1 LCCHTYCINT
11 YVLLKRATIET
22 AVVKPVLCLVD
33 TRIPKNLKQSLIEK
47 LKVVNFRLCT
57 HDQRDPNAI
66 VHMQHLLDEGMHILL
81 FVDRGV
87 NRAAR
92 SIFVGDLKTILDCL
106 LPAPKAICVD
116 ATRAFRYEN
125 WISSFSLD
133 QTAMISFNISDSC
146 QMSLILCKLRKYGYQ
161 LRQCLFNKG
170 IINNIAEDGYDSE
183 TRRLDEEDEE
193 EERLAKEKAEKEA
206 ADVKAKEDAEKNKS
220 KGRFSLFGGR
230 SSSPGVVGSSLTA
243 GFNLF
248 GGRKTPDPEPHSA
261 TAEAKSGDESQAGEQ
276 LQAKEE
282 GKSVGQLSLFG
293 TQKSDTV
300 GDKRSVTPSK
310 SRFSFFGGGA
320 KKTPE
325 KEVKYRK
332 EDDESPVLPSN
343 VDFAENQGELFLKM
357 KSQASIAKVNAE
369 TARARKKA
377 ERKAARMERKAKAD
391 ADAKLLKDI
400 EALENLDSE
409 KAADMRV
416 KREADHAIAQFQ
428 ADKKAD
434 IDLGM
439 TAPIEAPMK
448 DLFAADLND
457 LYKSIQAGI
466 GDDENSLTG
475 MISPPTPDVLL
486 ATVFCAITGKWK
498 APLIEWR
505 LRDFKNGASTFLED
519 FATPQ
524 AIFTALVLI
533 PLPISTVTDACRLDQ
548 IKQCTEFWEYSRKTN
563 YYRNPVRY
571 ILLNWCT
578 YAIELLQRL
587 AYAGGAA
594 LDKQDEKLFSSSK
607 ILEWDHDICNKNLD
621 AFVGILLHGCL
632 KEAEVYECKSEVI
645 EVVNRSGIYDFSSPM
660 KSFRAIKVES
670 VIVYHYNDDIYICIK
685 VPGVVS
691 R

>member
-1 LCCHTYCINT
+1 M
-11 YVLLKRATIET
+11 
-22 AVVKPVLCLVD
+22 
-33 TRIPKNLKQSLIEK
+33 KQSLIEK
-47 LKVVNFRLCT
+47 LKVVNFRLCN

-116 ATRAFRYEN
+116 ATNAFRYEN
-125 WISSFSLD
+125 WTSLFSLD
-133 QTAMISFNISDSC
+133 QTAMTTFNISDSC

-170 IINNIAEDGYDSE
+170 TISKISEDGYDSE

-193 EERLAKEKAEKEA
+193 EERLLKEKVEKEA
-206 ADVKAKEDAEKNKS
+206 ADLKAKEDAEKNQS

-230 SSSPGVVGSSLTA
+230 SSSPSGIGSSLA
-243 GFNLF
+243 ASFNLF

-261 TAEAKSGDESQAGEQ
+261 PPEGKSGDESHTEEQ
-276 LQAKEE
+276 RQPKEQ
-282 GKSVGQLSLFG
+282 GKSFGRLSLFG
-293 TQKSDTV
+293 TQKSETA

-310 SRFSFFGGGA
+310 SRFSLFGGGD

-325 KEVKYRK
+325 KDAKYKK
-332 EDDESPVLPSN
+332 EEDESTTLPSN
-343 VDFAENQGELFLKM
+343 IDFTENQGELFLKM
-357 KSQASIAKVNAE
+357 KSQASIAKLNTE
-369 TARARKKA
+369 TAKAKKKA
-377 ERKAARMERKAKAD
+377 ERKAARLKREAKAKAD
-391 ADAKLLKDI
+391 ANLMKDI
-400 EALENLDSE
+400 NALEISDPE
-409 KAADMRV
+409 KAAQMRA
-416 KREADHAIAQFQ
+416 KREADDAIEQLK

-434 IDLGM
+434 VDLGM
-439 TAPIEAPMK
+439 TAPIDLSMK
-448 DLFAADLND
+448 DLYAEDLND
-457 LYKSIQAGI
+457 LYNSIRVDI
-466 GDDENSLTG
+466 GEDENSLTG

-505 LRDFKNGASTFLED
+505 LRDFKNGALTFLED
-519 FATPQ
+519 YATPQ
-524 AIFTALVLI
+524 AIFAALVLI
-533 PLPISTVTDACRLDQ
+533 PLPISTITDACRLDQ
-548 IKQCTEFWEYSRKTN
+548 IKQLIGFWDYSRKTD
-563 YYRNPVRY
+563 YYCNPVRY
-571 ILLNWCT
+571 ILLNWCI
-578 YAIELLQRL
+578 YAIELIQRL

-594 LDKQDEKLFSSSK
+594 LDKQDEKFFSSSK

-632 KEAEVYECKSEVI
+632 KEAEVYECKCNVI
-645 EVVNRSGIYDFSSPM
+645 EIVNRSGIYDFSSPM
-660 KSFRAIKVES
+660 KSFRTIKVES

-685 VPGVVS
+685 VPGVVL